1 MTDQISE
8 IIVSRA
14 LSVVE
19 KMASMMCSKPNEIS
33 MRAQVG
39 STKCEIN
46 FHVADSV
53 DSKRLVGQGG
63 ARLKSFQ
70 ALLAMLLRDSGIEAI
85 IGRVEKD
92 KDCPTPFLKFEAKAD
107 WDKEEIVRLFNETA
121 CACFPEQEVVTRAVD
136 TSSTSTWLYAQFET
150 QDEITSKFTDLA
162 GDMFGAIG
170 INHGR
175 RIIVDSELK

>member
-1 MTDQISE
+1 MTEQISE

-14 LSVVE
+14 LSVIE
-19 KMASMMCSKPNEIS
+19 KMASMMCSKPDELRMS
-33 MRAQVG
+33 AQTG

-46 FHVADSV
+46 FHCADTV

-70 ALLAMLLRDSGIEAI
+70 ALLAMMLRDTGIEAI

-92 KDCPTPFLKFEAKAD
+92 RECPTPFTKFESKPD
-107 WDKEEIVRLFNETA
+107 WNKEEIVALFVEA
-121 CACFPEQEVVTRAVD
+121 LSACFPEQEVGHRVVD
-136 TSSTSTWLYAQFET
+136 TSSTGTWFYGQFEL
-150 QDEITSKFTDLA
+150 QNNETSHFTNLA
-162 GDMFGAIG
+162 GDVFGAIG

-175 RIIVDSELK
+175 RIIVDRELK